1 MGAGGRVGFSEQG
14 SEVVGGGIGIVCC
27 SAISGL
33 SFSRT
38 VMRSFPNSPGLSQF
52 SASRQSG
59 RLRGHPVPHTL
70 SQEHSTSILSLVLSK
85 VVFNFEFWSNLASR
99 PLMHSDSACFIH

>member
-1 MGAGGRVGFSEQG
+1 MEAGGRVGFSEQG
-14 SEVVGGGIGIVCC
+14 AEVVGGSIGIVCC
-27 SAISGL
+27 SAISSL
-33 SFSRT
+33 SFSHT
-38 VMRSFPNSPGLSQF
+38 VMSSLPSSPGLSQF

-85 VVFNFEFWSNLASR
+85 MVFNFGF
-99 PLMHSDSACFIH
+99 